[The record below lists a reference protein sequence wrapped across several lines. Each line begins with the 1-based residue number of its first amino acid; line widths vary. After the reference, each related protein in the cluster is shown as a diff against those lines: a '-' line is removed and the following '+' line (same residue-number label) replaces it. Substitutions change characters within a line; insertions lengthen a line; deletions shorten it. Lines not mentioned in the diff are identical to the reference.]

1 MTYFCQYKNIFG
13 EVGKGIH
20 SYRLFNIAIVDVIQT
35 FIGAIIIAYIFNINV
50 ILVFI
55 ALMIFSVF
63 IHYLFCVDTTLTK
76 IVLNK

>member
-13 EVGKGIH
+13 EIGKGIH
-20 SYRLFNIAIVDVIQT
+20 SYRLFNIAIVDVILT

-76 IVLNK
+76 IVLNR

>member
-1 MTYFCQYKNIFG
+1 MTFFCKYKNILG

-20 SYRLFNIAIVDVIQT
+20 SYRLFNIAIADVILT
-35 FIGAIIIAYIFNINV
+35 FISAVIISYIFNTNI
-50 ILVFI
+50 IIVFI

>member
-1 MTYFCQYKNIFG
+1 MTYFCKYKNIFG

-20 SYRLFNIAIVDVIQT
+20 SYRLFNIAIADVIQT
-35 FIGAIIIAYIFNINV
+35 FIGAIIIAYLFNINV

-55 ALMIFSVF
+55 ALMISSVF

-76 IVLNK
+76 IVLNR

>member
-1 MTYFCQYKNIFG
+1 MTYFCKYKNIFG
-13 EVGKGIH
+13 EVGNGIH

-35 FIGAIIIAYIFNINV
+35 FIGAIIIAYLFNINV

>member
-13 EVGKGIH
+13 EIGKGIH

-35 FIGAIIIAYIFNINV
+35 FIGAIIIAYLFNINV

-55 ALMIFSVF
+55 ALMISSVF

-76 IVLNK
+76 IVLNR